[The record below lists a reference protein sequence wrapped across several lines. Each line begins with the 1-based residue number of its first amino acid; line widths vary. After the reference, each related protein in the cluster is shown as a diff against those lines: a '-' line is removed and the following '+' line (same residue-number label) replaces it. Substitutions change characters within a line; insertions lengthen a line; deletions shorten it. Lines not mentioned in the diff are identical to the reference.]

1 MHDLTA
7 WKENEINRL
16 RQDLDAIFKR
26 RCRDFGISLF
36 TEGPEMQ
43 INMTETDTELI
54 LTAEISGIRPEDIEI
69 SASEDSIV
77 IEGTCRSEN
86 VTEDDAFRKV
96 ETQSSAIRR
105 RIALPVR
112 IRVEEIQAEY
122 ENQRL
127 KIVIPKCDL
136 SKKRSI
142 KPLIR

>member
-16 RQDLDAIFKR
+16 RKDLDAIFKR

-36 TEGPEMQ
+36 TQEPEMQ
-43 INMTETDTELI
+43 IHLTETDTELV

-77 IEGTCRSEN
+77 IEGISRSEN
-86 VTEDDAFRKV
+86 VTENEAFRKV
-96 ETQSSAIRR
+96 ETRSSAIRR

>member
-16 RQDLDAIFKR
+16 RKDLDAIFQR
-26 RCRDFGISLF
+26 CCRDFGISLF
-36 TEGPEMQ
+36 TEGPGMQ
-43 INMTETDTELI
+43 VHLTETDTELI
-54 LTAEISGIRPEDIEI
+54 LTAEMSGIRPEDIEI

-86 VTEDDAFRKV
+86 VTEGEGYRKV